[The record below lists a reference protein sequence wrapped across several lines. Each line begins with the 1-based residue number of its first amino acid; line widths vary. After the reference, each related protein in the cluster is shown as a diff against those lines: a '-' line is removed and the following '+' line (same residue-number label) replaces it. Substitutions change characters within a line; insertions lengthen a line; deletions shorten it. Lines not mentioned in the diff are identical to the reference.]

1 MAPKPLKRS
10 IILQQIVVLT
20 SCAVIDMFTGSIL
33 EEMKRSI
40 EMLPGLIIM
49 IPPLIDLRGNIG
61 CALGSRLGSA
71 LHLGTIKP
79 RFAMSA
85 ELRANV
91 ISAIIVSVLGSL
103 AIGLMSLVTSL
114 IVGVTAISFPKLLFI
129 ALLSGVLS
137 GLIIVPVTVLLAFV
151 SFRRGWDPDNVTG
164 PVMTTL
170 GDVVTVSCIVL
181 SVFLSG
187 WL

>member
-1 MAPKPLKRS
+1 MAPRIPKRS
-10 IILQQIVVLT
+10 ILFQQIAVLV
-20 SCAVIDMFTGSIL
+20 SCAVIDLFAGSIL
-33 EEMKRSI
+33 EGMKRSI
-40 EMLPGLIIM
+40 ETLPGLIVM

-79 RFAMSA
+79 KFAMSA
-85 ELRANV
+85 ELKANV
-91 ISAIIVSVLGSL
+91 VSAIIVSVLGSL
-103 AIGLMSLVTSL
+103 SIGLMSLVVSL
-114 IVGVTAISFPKLLFI
+114 LVGVAALSVSRLLFI

-137 GLIIVPVTVLLAFV
+137 ALIIVPITVLLAFA

-170 GDVVTVSCIVL
+170 GDIITMFCIVF
-181 SVFLSG
+181 SIFLVG